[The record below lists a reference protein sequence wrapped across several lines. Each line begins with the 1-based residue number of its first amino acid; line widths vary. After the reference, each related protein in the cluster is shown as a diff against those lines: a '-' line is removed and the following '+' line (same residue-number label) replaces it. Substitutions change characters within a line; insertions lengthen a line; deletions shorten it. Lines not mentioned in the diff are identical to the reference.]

1 VKKAPR
7 TKHRLPLP
15 PTCSLPALFPT
26 PSIPPPPM
34 QVRAAD
40 ATVLPLADLLWY
52 SGHMTAEALQGGQGE
67 DAPLL
72 TRYAGA

>member
-1 VKKAPR
+1 
-7 TKHRLPLP
+7 
-15 PTCSLPALFPT
+15 
-26 PSIPPPPM
+26 M